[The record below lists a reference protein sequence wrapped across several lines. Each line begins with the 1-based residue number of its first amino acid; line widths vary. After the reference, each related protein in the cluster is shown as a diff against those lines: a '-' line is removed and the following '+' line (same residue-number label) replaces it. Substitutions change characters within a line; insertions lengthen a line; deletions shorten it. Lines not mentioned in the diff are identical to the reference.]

1 MTSTWSMSLVL
12 SLGLALPVLG
22 NDEDAAPLDVPARVD
37 DEGAASSAEATTQR
51 TTKKKKK
58 TTKKKPATD
67 AGAEPTSA
75 KKKSRRDTSDSN
87 EDAPAKKKTRKQT
100 REDGDVIIEV
110 DAKAALGEGVIT
122 GDGIHRSVDAS
133 PVSMSIVSADVDPSV
148 QWSAFT
154 LSLPTQLE
162 HRETWGAHL
171 SRTDASSTLMLEFK
185 PVRQFKATLEGGVA
199 AIAKPAWLDPYQP
212 VDNLVDNGLLP
223 TDRRSRLDTTFG
235 ARVMAVPWSKTFAR
249 LGYAFTRS
257 TTTRDPAFDP
267 IERPNHLTPRNNDE
281 HRLRASLKTT
291 FGALKPGVSVSAFQR
306 EWFFVFARDAGTGS
320 THAGPGGDP
329 PNPLQLFRGLEVEPE
344 AELTLLNEAVVIDA
358 SWRLRLVD
366 DVYAG
371 YYSRVENRVSLGVQT
386 HSGPD
391 ELRLETRTRFDFNHV
406 LYGEDSYAA
415 GGRHPALDFEDRRT
429 LRRSRVTVA
438 ARFPENAPVHLVG
451 ELAASTQVT
460 NFPDYAP
467 GIFPR
472 TQNYV
477 VDWDYQNASAWL
489 GLEVVLD
496 DIQPWQAQRSGS

>member
-1 MTSTWSMSLVL
+1 MTSWSTPLLL
-12 SLGLALPVLG
+12 SLALALPAFG
-22 NDEDAAPLDVPARVD
+22 NDEEAPADLDAPTNSDDDAAD
-37 DEGAASSAEATTQR
+37 ASSSSSTT
-51 TTKKKKK
+51 TGTKKKR
-58 TTKKKPATD
+58 KKKKQASTD
-67 AGAEPTSA
+67 AVAEPTSTKQTKQKQ
-75 KKKSRRDTSDSN
+75 KKTDASD
-87 EDAPAKKKTRKQT
+87 DAPVKKKTRKQT
-100 REDGDVIIEV
+100 REDGDLIIEV

-133 PVSMSIVSADVDPSV
+133 PVSMSIVSADLDPSV

-171 SRTDASSTLMLEFK
+171 SRTDASSTLTFEFK

-199 AIAKPAWLDPYQP
+199 AISKPAWLDPYQP
-212 VDNLVDNGLLP
+212 IDNLVDNGLLP
-223 TDRRSRLDTTFG
+223 TDRRSRVDTTFG
-235 ARVMAVPWSKTFAR
+235 VRLMAVPWSKTFAR
-249 LGYAFTRS
+249 LGYTFTRS
-257 TTTRDPAFDP
+257 TTTTDPAFDP

-329 PNPLQLFRGLEVEPE
+329 PNALQLFRGLEVEPE

-358 SWRLRLVD
+358 GWRVRLID
-366 DVYAG
+366 DLYDG
-371 YYSRVENRVSLGVQT
+371 YYSRIENRLSLGVQT
-386 HSGPD
+386 HTGPD

-406 LYGEDSYAA
+406 LYGENSYAA
-415 GGRHPALDFEDRRT
+415 GGRHPALDDGDRRT

-438 ARFPENAPVHLVG
+438 ARFPENAPIHLVG

-467 GIFPR
+467 GVFPGK
-472 TQNYV
+472 QNYV
-477 VDWDYQNASAWL
+477 VNWDYQNASAWL

-496 DIQPWQAQRSGS
+496 DIQPWQQHP